1 MSRVA
6 ASVVSKMRPSRNGNF
21 KSLKSC
27 AVAREHWV
35 LEDREATR
43 VDLRP
48 NWLKSRVIELKTV
61 DVRPDSDALHA
72 KFVDAAIEFAER
84 SFDIFQRQAC
94 QTNKPTWT
102 PAAVTETN
110 VV

>member
-1 MSRVA
+1 M
-6 ASVVSKMRPSRNGNF
+6 
-21 KSLKSC
+21 
-27 AVAREHWV
+27 
-35 LEDREATR
+35 LEDRETTR

-61 DVRPDSDALHA
+61 DVRPDGDALHA
-72 KFVDAAIEFAER
+72 KFVDAAIER
-84 SFDIFQRQAC
+84 SFDVFQRQAC